1 MAGSLAETT
10 QEKFLR
16 EKQEY
21 EDALA
26 AYHNVLG
33 RAASTVQIP
42 YAMQSNYSVENQ
54 GYERAA
60 TDPWIS
66 DRFPELKAA
75 AERVQAEEQ
84 EFLALDDPFPSHAN
98 NQCSISSYTAQK
110 VYEYYALF
118 ETVYLLATDAAF
130 RAQVVAQIEAF
141 LTGSGFDHYMAAN
154 NLQNQADI
162 LMLGKPDL
170 LDYWLSDDAGD
181 EVLRQR
187 EQEIDRQLE
196 VIGQQTAFHMSVVEG
211 KIAEFF
217 KAVWQDLKQK
227 YYDCGILYA
236 VSTVGVDGIFVA
248 AEIYS
253 GLAFLRFLKFG
264 LRALPKAGQI
274 VVDILDGNGRKIGT
288 RTHSQAALEAKYGKP
303 QENGVG
309 GYAPDTNRD
318 IPDSPAEDVL
328 EQQRRDRER
337 GEVRQDQRADGS
349 YRNPDDPD
357 GVRRTADG
365 EAMIQNKDGTW
376 RPVSDMSDPARAADN
391 GRRHNPQVG
400 RWGEVE
406 ADRYAANQG
415 WEKINGP
422 NTTMDSPFTGPGK
435 IDAIYRDPGPPPRYI
450 VSDAKALGSQQG
462 KTKDDVLQMS
472 GEWIKER
479 LGGAN
484 LSRFHQREMAD
495 GFEPVLLRVDKN
507 GNVTEEW
514 LDVDGKKIPAPSWRD
529 K

>member
-1 MAGSLAETT
+1 MAETA

-26 AYHNVLG
+26 AYRNVLG
-33 RAASTVQIP
+33 RAAGTVQIP
-42 YAMQSNYSVENQ
+42 YAMQSSYAVENQ

-60 TDPWIS
+60 TDPWITE
-66 DRFPELKAA
+66 RFPDLQAA

-84 EFLALDDPFPSHAN
+84 QFLALDDPFPSHAN
-98 NQCSISSYTAQK
+98 SQCSIANYTALK

-130 RAQVVAQIEAF
+130 RDQVVAQIEAF
-141 LTGSGFDHYMAAN
+141 LTGSGLDHYMAAN

-187 EQEIDRQLE
+187 EQEIDQQLE

-217 KAVWQDLKQK
+217 TAVWQDLKQK

-264 LRALPKAGQI
+264 LRALPNTGQI
-274 VVDILDGNGRKIGT
+274 AVDILDGNGRKIVD
-288 RTHSQAALEAKYGKP
+288 RTHSQAALAAKYGEP

-309 GYAPDTNRD
+309 GFAPDTNRD
-318 IPDSPAEDVL
+318 IPDSPAEKVL
-328 EQQRRDRER
+328 EQQPRDRESGNNDNDEPERPNHPR
-337 GEVRQDQRADGS
+337 GPRREVDCFDVPRNVDRAEFDRQLREQQDTI
-349 YRNPDDPD
+349 NNM
-357 GVRRTADG
+357 TADEMGYAHAVLDHAREVWRDTGQKGSFTKLLRGNG
-365 EAMIQNKDGTW
+365 EAQ
-376 RPVSDMSDPARAADN
+376 RQARTKHREYLD
-391 GRRHNPQVG
+391 
-400 RWGEVE
+400 
-406 ADRYAANQG
+406 
-415 WEKINGP
+415 
-422 NTTMDSPFTGPGK
+422 
-435 IDAIYRDPGPPPRYI
+435 
-450 VSDAKALGSQQG
+450 KALGLDEDEIDELMADLDATHFLDIIAG
-462 KTKDDVLQMS
+462 GDPEHVGM
-472 GEWIKER
+472 
-479 LGGAN
+479 GGAQEN
-484 LSRFHQREMAD
+484 QRIGPAWTYKNTPSGASRAGQLKDYSDQLRTAGRSDHLMNVGLSSCD
-495 GFEPVLLRVDKN
+495 
-507 GNVTEEW
+507 
-514 LDVDGKKIPAPSWRD
+514 
-529 K
+529 